1 MRGKGVGFRSSEF
14 NLTQA
19 RFQPRGEVVWCA
31 RMGGLLV
38 KPEVPDRLDR
48 LVSGQHLVP
57 CHFIGCSDLYQ
68 AF

>member
-1 MRGKGVGFRSSEF
+1 M
-14 NLTQA
+14 
-19 RFQPRGEVVWCA
+19 WCV

-38 KPEVPDRLDR
+38 EPEVPDRLDR

-57 CHFIGCSDLYQ
+57 CHFIGYSDLYQ